1 MTVGTTID
9 SSKGRWST
17 QATVKAL
24 GSLEERIMS
33 ILWSGEPMSVRQV
46 VGTLK
51 KKLAH
56 TTVMTT
62 LDRLYKKGLLARDR
76 DGTAFVYRP
85 AMSRDDFHGKLVE
98 ETVGSL
104 LEKSAGSVLAAFVD
118 TAADLDDENLELLEA
133 LIAER
138 RRRK

>member
-1 MTVGTTID
+1 
-9 SSKGRWST
+9 
-17 QATVKAL
+17 
-24 GSLEERIMS
+24 MS
-33 ILWSGEPMSVRQV
+33 ILWRGAPMSVRQV
-46 VGTLK
+46 AGKLK

-133 LIAER
+133 LIAQR

>member
-1 MTVGTTID
+1 
-9 SSKGRWST
+9 
-17 QATVKAL
+17 
-24 GSLEERIMS
+24 MS
-33 ILWSGEPMSVRQV
+33 ILWQGEPLSVRQV
-46 VGTLK
+46 VGKLK

-76 DGTAFVYRP
+76 DGTAFVYRA
-85 AMSRDDFHGKLVE
+85 AMSRDEFYGKIVE
-98 ETVGSL
+98 ETVGVL
-104 LEKSAGSVLAAFVD
+104 LEKSAGSVLAALVD
-118 TAADLDDENLELLEA
+118 TAADLDDENLERLEA